1 MSKFDELEAIFDGI
15 FEEVEQD
22 SLEVFR
28 AENLNVASQRFLEH
42 LEDEGI
48 TLSKSMKNKIEQ
60 TYNIEL

>member
-1 MSKFDELEAIFDGI
+1 MTKFDELEAIFDEI
-15 FEEVEQD
+15 LEEVEQD

-48 TLSKSMKNKIEQ
+48 NLSQEMKKKIEQ